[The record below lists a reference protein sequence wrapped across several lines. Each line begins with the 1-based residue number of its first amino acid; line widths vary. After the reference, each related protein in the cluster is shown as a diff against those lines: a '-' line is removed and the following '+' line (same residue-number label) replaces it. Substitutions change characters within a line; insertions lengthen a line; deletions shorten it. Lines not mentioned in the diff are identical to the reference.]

1 MHQPA
6 AQDRVQPVAEVAAG
20 DRRANKREQQL
31 AVAVATDRSRAGR
44 DPKDIGKA
52 EATASACQ
60 QGRNRHRER
69 RQQATF
75 AVIATKFRA
84 SITRACYA
92 SIYVVVGT
100 AAPAHHQATA
110 ALLLGKGAAAAGL
123 LVGRHV
129 EGGRASARTNPGP
142 LHRTNHAI
150 THQLIEGGIK
160 TGRRPALQGSR
171 IGT

>member
-20 DRRANKREQQL
+20 DRRTNKRKQKL

-52 EATASACQ
+52 EATASAGQ

-75 AVIATKFRA
+75 AVIAAKFRA
-84 SITRACYA
+84 SITSACYA
-92 SIYVVVGT
+92 TTIYVLVGT

-110 ALLLGKGAAAAGL
+110 ALLLGKGSAAAGL

-129 EGGRASARTNPGP
+129 EGGRA
-142 LHRTNHAI
+142 
-150 THQLIEGGIK
+150 
-160 TGRRPALQGSR
+160 
-171 IGT
+171 